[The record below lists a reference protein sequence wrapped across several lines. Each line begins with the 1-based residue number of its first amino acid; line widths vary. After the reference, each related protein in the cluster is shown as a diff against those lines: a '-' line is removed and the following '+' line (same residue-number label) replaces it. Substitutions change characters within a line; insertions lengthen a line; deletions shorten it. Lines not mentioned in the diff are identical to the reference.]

1 MRPLDPRLLRVARA
15 TRSYLVTTVTCGVV
29 AAGLVIAQATLL
41 ADIIARVFYGADLGA
56 VQGALLGLAVVLA
69 ARAGL
74 AGAQEALAHHAS
86 IRVKAQLR
94 EALLARAV
102 ALGPRW
108 LAGERSGE
116 LATLSLRGVDALD
129 GYFARYLPA
138 LVLAAI
144 VPTVVLVQL
153 AVADT
158 IAFVT
163 VALTLPLIPLFM
175 VLVGLAT
182 QHRTRKQ
189 WRRLEILGH
198 HFLDLVQ
205 GLPTAKVFGRAKSQ
219 AVAVRRVADEHR
231 QATMGTLRLA
241 FLSSFVLELLA
252 MLSVALVAVGIGLRL
267 VNGELG
273 LETALLVLILAPE
286 AYLPLRQVGAQF
298 HASAEGL
305 AAAER
310 VFAVLETPVSS
321 PGGREPV
328 PDLRWSTIRVDDV
341 TVAYDGRDRP
351 ALDALTIALRP
362 GEVVAVVGP
371 SGAGKS
377 TLLAALLGFVAPD
390 TGRIRIGSV
399 DLATVD
405 IDAWRASVSWL
416 PQRPSLLA
424 GTIEDNVRLGRPEAT
439 ADDVRQALRAA
450 NADFVS
456 ALPEDARTPL
466 GEGGAGLSVGQR
478 RRIALARALLRDA
491 PVLLLDE
498 PTAGLDADTEAETVH
513 RLRDRVRSRT
523 AVVVTQRPAVL
534 ALADRVVDLGEVATQ
549 LSAPDHAGAS
559 PGADNSTRAEPV
571 P

>member
-1 MRPLDPRLLRVARA
+1 VRPLDPRLLRVARA

-328 PDLRWSTIRVDDV
+328 PDLRRSTIRVDDV

>member
-1 MRPLDPRLLRVARA
+1 VRPLDPRLLRVARA

-41 ADIIARVFYGADLGA
+41 ADIIARVFYGADLDA

>member
-1 MRPLDPRLLRVARA
+1 VRPLDPRLLRVARA
-15 TRSYLVTTVTCGVV
+15 TRSYLVTTVACGVV

-41 ADIIARVFYGADLGA
+41 ADIIARVFYGADLAA
-56 VQGALLGLAVVLA
+56 VQGALLALAVVLA

-94 EALLARAV
+94 EALLARAF

-175 VLVGLAT
+175 ALIGLAT

-219 AVAVRRVADEHR
+219 TVAVRRVADEHR
-231 QATMGTLRLA
+231 RATMGTLRLA
-241 FLSSFVLELLA
+241 FLSSLVLELLA

-267 VNGELG
+267 VDGELG

-328 PDLRWSTIRVDDV
+328 PDLRRSTIHVDDV
-341 TVAYDGRDRP
+341 TVAYDSRDRP
-351 ALDALTIALRP
+351 ALDALTVALRP

-390 TGRIRIGSV
+390 AGRIRIGAV
-399 DLATVD
+399 DLAAVD
-405 IDAWRASVSWL
+405 LDAWRTSVAWL

-424 GTIEDNVRLGRPEAT
+424 GTIEDNVRLGRPDAT
-439 ADDVRQALRAA
+439 ADDVRRALRAA
-450 NADFVS
+450 NADFVTD
-456 ALPEDARTPL
+456 LPKGARTTL
-466 GEGGAGLSVGQR
+466 DEAGAGLSVGQR

-498 PTAGLDADTEAETVH
+498 PTAGLDADTETETVR

-523 AVVVTQRPAVL
+523 TVVVTQRPAVL
-534 ALADRVVDLGEVATQ
+534 ALADRIVDLGEVASQ
-549 LSAPDHAGAS
+549 LSAPHHAGAS
-559 PGADNSTRAEPV
+559 PRADNSTRAEPV
-571 P
+571 R

>member
-1 MRPLDPRLLRVARA
+1 VRPLDPRLLRTAHA
-15 TRSYLVTTVTCGVV
+15 ARSYLVTTVVCGIV

-41 ADIIARVFYGADLGA
+41 ADIIARAFYGADLGD
-56 VQGALLGLAVVLA
+56 VQGALIALAIVLA

-74 AGAQEALAHHAS
+74 AGAQEAVAHHAS
-86 IRVKAQLR
+86 TRVKAQLR
-94 EALLARAV
+94 EGLLAHSV
-102 ALGPRW
+102 ALGPQW

-138 LVLAAI
+138 LVLATI
-144 VPTVVLVQL
+144 VPLVVLTQL

-163 VALTLPLIPLFM
+163 VALTLPLIPIFLA
-175 VLVGLAT
+175 LVGLAT
-182 QHRTRKQ
+182 RQRTRKQ

-219 AVAVRRVADEHR
+219 AAGVRRVADEHR
-231 QATMGTLRLA
+231 RATMSTLRIA
-241 FLSSFVLELLA
+241 FLSSLVLELLA
-252 MLSVALVAVGIGLRL
+252 MLSVALVAVGVGLRL
-267 VNGELG
+267 VDGDLS

-286 AYLPLRQVGAQF
+286 AYLPLRQAGAQF

-310 VFAVLETPVSS
+310 VFEVLETPVTT
-321 PGGREPV
+321 PGGRDAV
-328 PDLRWSTIRVDDV
+328 PDLETVAIRVEGV
-341 TVAYDGRDRP
+341 TVGYDGRDRP
-351 ALDALTIALRP
+351 ALDDWTETIRP

-377 TLLAALLGFVAPD
+377 TLLAALLGFVAPSA
-390 TGRIRIGSV
+390 GRIRIGSA
-399 DLATVD
+399 DLADLD
-405 IDAWRASVSWL
+405 IDAWRASLSWL
-416 PQRPSLLA
+416 PQQPQLFA
-424 GTIEDNVRLGRPEAT
+424 GTVEANVRLGRLDAT
-439 ADDVRQALRAA
+439 ADDVRRALRDA
-450 NADFVS
+450 NADFVDD
-456 ALPEDARTPL
+456 LPDGLQTSL

-498 PTAGLDADTEAETVH
+498 PTASLDAHTETETVR
-513 RLRDRVRSRT
+513 RLRDRVRGRT

-534 ALADRVVDLGEVATQ
+534 ALADRVVDLGA
-549 LSAPDHAGAS
+549 
-559 PGADNSTRAEPV
+559 REPV
-571 P
+571 S

>member
-1 MRPLDPRLLRVARA
+1 MRPMDPRLLRVARA
-15 TRSYLVTTVTCGVV
+15 TRGYLVVTVTCGVL
-29 AAGLVIAQATLL
+29 AAGLVLAQATLL
-41 ADIIARVFYGADLGA
+41 ADIIARVFYGADLDA
-56 VQGALLGLAVVLA
+56 VRDALVALAVVLV
-69 ARAGL
+69 ARAAL
-74 AGAQEALAHHAS
+74 AGAQEALAHRAS
-86 IRVKAQLR
+86 TRVKAQLR
-94 EALLARAV
+94 EGLLAHAV

-138 LVLAAI
+138 LVLAAV

-175 VLVGLAT
+175 ALVGLAT
-182 QHRTRKQ
+182 RRRTRKQ

-219 AVAVRRVADEHR
+219 AAAVRRVADEHR
-231 QATMGTLRLA
+231 RATMSTLRLA
-241 FLSSFVLELLA
+241 FLSSLVLELLA

-267 VNGELG
+267 VDGELG

-310 VFAVLETPVSS
+310 VFEVLETPVSS
-321 PGGREPV
+321 PGGRQPV
-328 PDLRWSTIRVDDV
+328 PDPASALIRLDGV
-341 TVAYDGRDRP
+341 TVSYDDRDQP
-351 ALDALTIALRP
+351 ALDATTVAVRP
-362 GEVVAVVGP
+362 GEVVAIVGP
-371 SGAGKS
+371 SGVGKS
-377 TLLAALLGFVAPD
+377 TLLAALLGFATPRA
-390 TGRIRIGSV
+390 GRIRIGDV
-399 DLATVD
+399 DLADID
-405 IDAWRASVSWL
+405 IDAWRATVSWL
-416 PQRPSLLA
+416 PQQPTLFA
-424 GTIEDNVRLGRPEAT
+424 GTIEDNVRLGRPDAT
-439 ADDVRQALRAA
+439 ADDVRQALRDAD
-450 NADFVS
+450 ADFVDL
-456 ALPEDARTPL
+456 LPDGATTPL

-498 PTAGLDADTEAETVH
+498 PTAGLDVETEAETIR
-513 RLRDRVRSRT
+513 RLGARVRGRT
-523 AVVVTQRPAVL
+523 AVLVTQRPAVL
-534 ALADRVVDLGEVATQ
+534 AIADRIVDLGTHPAE
-549 LSAPDHAGAS
+549 LSAAASAGARIAADKS
-559 PGADNSTRAEPV
+559 TEGATP
-571 P
+571 

>member
-41 ADIIARVFYGADLGA
+41 ADIIARVFYGADLDA

-328 PDLRWSTIRVDDV
+328 PDLRRSTIRVDDV

>member
-328 PDLRWSTIRVDDV
+328 PDLRRSTIRVDDV

>member
-1 MRPLDPRLLRVARA
+1 MRPLDPRLLRTARA
-15 TRSYLVTTVTCGVV
+15 TRSYLVTTVACGIV
-29 AAGLVIAQATLL
+29 AAGLVVAQATLL
-41 ADIIARVFYGADLGA
+41 ADIIARAFYGADLA
-56 VQGALLGLAVVLA
+56 DVQSALIALAIVLA
-69 ARAGL
+69 ARAVL
-74 AGAQEALAHHAS
+74 AGVQEALAHHAS
-86 IRVKAQLR
+86 TRVKAQLR
-94 EALLARAV
+94 EGLLAHSV
-102 ALGPRW
+102 ALGPQW

-144 VPTVVLVQL
+144 VPIVVLAQL

-158 IAFVT
+158 VAFVI
-163 VALTLPLIPLFM
+163 VALTLPLIPIFM
-175 VLVGLAT
+175 ALVGLAT
-182 QHRTRKQ
+182 RQRTRKQ

-219 AVAVRRVADEHR
+219 AEGVRRVADEHR
-231 QATMGTLRLA
+231 RATMSTLRIA
-241 FLSSFVLELLA
+241 FLSSLVLELLA
-252 MLSVALVAVGIGLRL
+252 MLSVALVAVGVGLRL
-267 VNGELG
+267 VDGDLG

-286 AYLPLRQVGAQF
+286 AYLPLRQAGAQF

-321 PGGREPV
+321 PGGRHPV
-328 PDLRWSTIRVDDV
+328 PDLTTSELLVDGV

-351 ALDALTIALRP
+351 ALDGWTDTIRP

-371 SGAGKS
+371 SGVGKS
-377 TLLAALLGFVAPD
+377 TLLAALLGFVAP
-390 TGRIRIGSV
+390 TSGRIRIGPV
-399 DLATVD
+399 DLAELD
-405 IDAWRASVSWL
+405 LDAWRGSLSWL
-416 PQRPSLLA
+416 PQQPQLFA
-424 GTIEDNVRLGRPEAT
+424 GTVEANVRLGRPEAT
-439 ADDVRQALRAA
+439 ADDVRRALRDA
-450 NADFVS
+450 NADFVDG
-456 ALPEDARTPL
+456 LPDGLQTPL

-478 RRIALARALLRDA
+478 RRIALARALLRDG

-498 PTAGLDADTEAETVH
+498 PTAGLDADTETETVR
-513 RLRDRVRSRT
+513 RLRDRVRGRT

-534 ALADRVVDLGEVATQ
+534 ALADRVVDLGVQAT
-549 LSAPDHAGAS
+549 DGA
-559 PGADNSTRAEPV
+559 V